1 MSLKKSGRISSE
13 EKRIEKID
21 DVLGLSVDEKDSSNY
36 ETDDLDFTTEDLD
49 LTTVDEDIMEL
60 QKHPQIAK
68 VFEEGGDLR
77 TYTNQNEAE
86 LSELEW
92 GTLQD
97 YIAEGE
103 TIAKL
108 YYQICECD
116 KVLESFETLLS
127 TFKTDLSN
135 IGTEIKHLQDECLN
149 KELRIKNRK
158 EVTTHLGD
166 FMQGIYI
173 DKELKEK
180 LLNDP
185 INEQYMDLLHT
196 FNKKI
201 VLLAK
206 PATSGPKQ

>member
-1 MSLKKSGRISSE
+1 
-13 EKRIEKID
+13 
-21 DVLGLSVDEKDSSNY
+21 
-36 ETDDLDFTTEDLD
+36 
-49 LTTVDEDIMEL
+49 MEL

-77 TYTNQNEAE
+77 TYTNQNETE

-97 YIAEGE
+97 CNFTEFLTAKPMNFFYQKTDIAEGE

-158 EVTTHLGD
+158 VFNLTFVFFFFLS
-166 FMQGIYI
+166 
-173 DKELKEK
+173 EK
-180 LLNDP
+180 L
-185 INEQYMDLLHT
+185 
-196 FNKKI
+196 
-201 VLLAK
+201 
-206 PATSGPKQ
+206 S